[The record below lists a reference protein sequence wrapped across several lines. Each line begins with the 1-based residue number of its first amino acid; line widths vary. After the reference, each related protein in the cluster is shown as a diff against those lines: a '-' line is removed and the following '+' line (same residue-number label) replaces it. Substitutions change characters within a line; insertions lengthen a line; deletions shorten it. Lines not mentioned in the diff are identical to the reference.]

1 MRAPK
6 AEGMSL
12 SAPLP
17 SAVSAKSRL
26 AGVDAARGVALAGMI
41 AVHVFS
47 FYLQETDSVSWLVP
61 VFSGR
66 AAALFAVMA
75 GVGLALASGGRHRRS
90 GEQAAADRR
99 AIAVRSG
106 MIAAIGLTLGLVE
119 VDIAIILVFYALL
132 FLLALPLIRVEARKL
147 AVLTAAWIVL
157 APPIAY
163 LARQA
168 LYAAPFLAVLP
179 GDPSWASLQDP
190 VALLSTLFFTG
201 TYPAFQWLG
210 YLLLGMLLGRLDL
223 RSLRIQRWLVL
234 AGAAAVAV
242 AQLASA
248 FLLQVLGGAE
258 ALLATGEID
267 PWYFQ
272 AWDHRLLIDLSEVD
286 EGTSGWWLALDTP
299 HSGTILDLLNTM
311 GSAAMV
317 LGVCL
322 LLARTA
328 ERLPGARSRPLLV
341 LAGPGSMTLSLYAA
355 HILVMGAVYA
365 SEAELGEAP
374 LFWSQVVVFTG
385 AGIAFKL
392 AGRRGPL
399 EQLTAGAART
409 ARRVR
414 EPKPAS

>member
-1 MRAPK
+1 
-6 AEGMSL
+6 MSL

-17 SAVSAKSRL
+17 TAVSAKPRL
-26 AGVDAARGVALAGMI
+26 AGVDAARGVALVGMI

-47 FYLQETDSVSWLVP
+47 FYLPETDSVSWLVP

-75 GVGLALASGGRHRRS
+75 GVGLALTSGGRHRRS

-99 AIAVRSG
+99 GIAVRAG
-106 MIAAIGLTLGLVE
+106 VIAAVGLTLGQVE
-119 VDIAIILVFYALL
+119 VDIAVILVFYALL
-132 FLLALPLIRVEARKL
+132 FILALPLIRVEPRKL

-168 LYAAPFLAVLP
+168 LYAAPFLVVLP
-179 GDPSWASLQDP
+179 GDPNWTSAQDP

-210 YLLLGMLLGRLDL
+210 YLLLGMLLGRLGL
-223 RSLRIQRWLVL
+223 GSPRIRLWLVL
-234 AGAAAVAV
+234 AGAAAVAA

-248 FLLQVLGGAE
+248 FLLQVLGGAK

-299 HSGTILDLLNTM
+299 HSGTSLDLLNTM
-311 GSAAMV
+311 GSAALV
-317 LGVCL
+317 LGLCL
-322 LLARTA
+322 LLGGTGDGPR
-328 ERLPGARSRPLLV
+328 GGGSRPLPV
-341 LAGPGSMTLSLYAA
+341 LAGPGSMTLSLYTA
-355 HILVMGAVYA
+355 HVLVMGAVYA
-365 SEAELGEAP
+365 SGAEVGEAA
-374 LFWSQVVVFTG
+374 LFWSQMVVFTG
-385 AGIAFKL
+385 AGIAYKL
-392 AGRRGPL
+392 ASRRGPL
-399 EQLTAGAART
+399 EHLTAGAVRTVRRGADRSAR
-409 ARRVR
+409 
-414 EPKPAS
+414 PAA